1 MLALLPACSKLP
13 IVRSAVR
20 MNADS
25 DRMPERQYNG
35 LGEAVG
41 GVHSGK
47 YHFDLTKSF
56 EGESFASAL
65 ASSSGPTTQMDCYV
79 TDDSNETWPKWAT
92 RTRGQVSEDELPRV
106 VVPADGMATVKV
118 VNPLRTWEP
127 FYASIFLRAE
137 GEGIIEADEFAVS
150 PRKGTLAPRGGANN
164 VCDPSKPYSDAIELT
179 VRRCGSAP
187 AGGARLLVRTEE
199 EQWMFLLEA
208 HGPDPSA
215 ATRDPEPNAE
225 KPTAQRDSRLGT
237 VRARDLDA

>member
-47 YHFDLTKSF
+47 YHFDLTKSL

-179 VRRCGSAP
+179 VLRQR
-187 AGGARLLVRTEE
+187 AGRGARLLVRTEE

-225 KPTAQRDSRLGT
+225 NQQRSATPDSGQC
-237 VRARDLDA
+237 ARDLDA